1 MKPSAIFTS
10 LLPFWLSAILL
21 VLAPKFFAG
30 VLMNPP
36 ALLGLPLGVV
46 LLAIAA
52 ALTVLGFLAM
62 RGSTSPIVSALAFA
76 FLTLPAVFLVIFT
89 PAVVM
94 IGRNLAA
101 EP

>member
-1 MKPSAIFTS
+1 MKPSAVFTS
-10 LLPFWLSAILL
+10 LLPVWMTAILL
-21 VLAPKFFAG
+21 VVAPKFFGG
-30 VLMNPP
+30 VLLNPP
-36 ALLGLPLGVV
+36 AMLGLPVGVV

-52 ALTVLGFLAM
+52 ALTALGFLAM
-62 RGSTSPIVSALAFA
+62 RGSTSPIVSALAFT

>member
-1 MKPSAIFTS
+1 MRRSTIFTS
-10 LLPFWLSAILL
+10 LLPLWLTAILL

-30 VLMNPP
+30 VLANPP

-46 LLAIAA
+46 LLAVAA
-52 ALTVLGFLAM
+52 ALTVLGFLVV
-62 RGSTSPIVSALAFA
+62 RGSTSPIVSAVAFTV
-76 FLTLPAVFLVIFT
+76 LTLPAVFIVIFT

-94 IGRNLAA
+94 IAVNLAP

>member
-10 LLPFWLSAILL
+10 LLPVWLTAILL
-21 VLAPKFFAG
+21 VVAPKFFAG
-30 VLMNPP
+30 VVTNPP

-52 ALTVLGFLAM
+52 GLTVLGFLVM
-62 RGSTSPIVSALAFA
+62 RGSTSPIVSALAFTI
-76 FLTLPAVFLVIFT
+76 LTLPAVFIVIFT

-94 IGRNLAA
+94 IAVNLAP